1 MKQKHALVSAV
12 LLLLGIPA
20 QAQEDQF
27 LLAPE
32 ILQKMETHV
41 PSQRPSRP
49 IAGYIAVEEIDHKTN
64 FKKVYVDVR
73 RQLYVLESG
82 LLGSESVSAFR
93 EQESQGGTRGVSL
106 CGLVGLIAE
115 SASSMTNTVPLLVG
129 KVFLPNGLKSTVDFN
144 NRMRLVGFDASVPS
158 VCAPVPGSQFTYRTE
173 AEVTRRTSGVFT
185 RTNTSRETVAGSCAV
200 GNERQ
205 AASKL
210 HPALQGDYLTVS
222 CDTET
227 GGKKY
232 KTNYAFV
239 LDSGMYLMTQRS
251 GEWQTSILQYTDVRY
266 FQP

>member
-1 MKQKHALVSAV
+1 
-12 LLLLGIPA
+12 LLLSIPA

-32 ILQKMETHV
+32 VLQQMAAQV
-41 PSQRPSRP
+41 PGQRPSRP
-49 IAGYIAVEEIDHKTN
+49 IAGYTAIEEIDHKTN
-64 FKKVYVDVR
+64 FNKVYVDVK
-73 RQLYVLESG
+73 RQFFVLENG

-93 EQESQGGTRGVSL
+93 EQESQGSTRGVSL
-106 CGLVGLIAE
+106 CGLIGLIAE
-115 SASSMTNTVPLLVG
+115 SASTMQNTVPLVVG
-129 KVFLPNGLKSTVDFN
+129 KFFLPNGLKSTVDFN

-158 VCAPVPGSQFTYRTE
+158 VCAPMPGSQFTYRAE

-185 RTNTSRETVAGSCAV
+185 RTSTSRETVAGSCAV

-210 HPALQGDYLTVS
+210 HPGLQGDYLTVS

-239 LDSGMYLMTQRS
+239 LESGVYLMMQRS
-251 GEWQTSILQYTDVRY
+251 GEWQTSSLQYTDVRY